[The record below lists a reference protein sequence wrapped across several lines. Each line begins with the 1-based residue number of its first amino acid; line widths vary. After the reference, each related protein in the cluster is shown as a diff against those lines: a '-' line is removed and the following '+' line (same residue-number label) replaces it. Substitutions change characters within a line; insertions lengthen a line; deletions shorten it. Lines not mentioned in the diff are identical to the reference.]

1 MKLTTSMDATNAP
14 QSTAPRRERRS
25 SRERMEGSTYKD
37 VASKAVYQEAD
48 VKKDMGPSVSMTVVG
63 ESVEFTQ
70 HFHF

>member
-1 MKLTTSMDATNAP
+1 MDAQQQGPAP
-14 QSTAPRRERRS
+14 QRQSRSERRS
-25 SRERMEGSTYKD
+25 RERNEGGSYKD